1 MADNPIQAEIRE
13 LQNQIN
19 HLRDALSKQ
28 GDRTVG
34 QIRERTSA
42 ALHGAQRTAEDAAE
56 YARSEAASVAGVMRE
71 HPAATSTALL
81 TAGLIGGVIG
91 YFIGVAAH
99 HEQHV
104 HRRWY

>member
-19 HLRDALSKQ
+19 QLKDALSKQ
-28 GDRTVG
+28 GDRAVG

-42 ALHGAQRTAEDAAE
+42 ALHGAQRTAEDAAD
-56 YARSEAASVAGVMRE
+56 YTRAEAESMAGVFRE

-99 HEQHV
+99 HEQHA